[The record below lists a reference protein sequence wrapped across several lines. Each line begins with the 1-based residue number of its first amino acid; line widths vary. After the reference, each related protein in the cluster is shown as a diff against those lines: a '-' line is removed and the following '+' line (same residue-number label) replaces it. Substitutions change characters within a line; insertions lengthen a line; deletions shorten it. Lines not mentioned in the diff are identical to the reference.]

1 MTKSKISQDDLP
13 LAERYA
19 IPNCDSLEHK
29 ILQKTSALSQQP
41 IEGSSKQPVRGRSI
55 LQGVLKHE
63 WMPTIRPKPIVAM
76 SIIAVVAVILF
87 KVQLTPYSNSSPDE
101 NAQQQLQ
108 AQSASQSSSMNQL
121 DWQELLLLQDEMAFA
136 SL

>member
-1 MTKSKISQDDLP
+1 MAQSIIGQDDLP

-19 IPNCDSLEHK
+19 IPCCDSLEQN
-29 ILQKTSALSQQP
+29 ILQKTSTLSQQS
-41 IEGSSKQPVRGRSI
+41 IEGSSKQPVRGRSM
-55 LQGVLKHE
+55 LQGVLKHA
-63 WMPTIRPKPIVAM
+63 WMPTISPKPIAAM
-76 SIIAVVAVILF
+76 SVVAVVAVILF
-87 KVQLTPYSNSSPDE
+87 KVQLTPYSNSSPDD